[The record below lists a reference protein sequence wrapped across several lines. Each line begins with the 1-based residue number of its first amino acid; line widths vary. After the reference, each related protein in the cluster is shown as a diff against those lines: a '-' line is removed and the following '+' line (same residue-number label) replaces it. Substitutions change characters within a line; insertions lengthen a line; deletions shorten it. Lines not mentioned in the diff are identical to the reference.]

1 MVPLRQVSGVVGIP
15 EMEELLSGFLG
26 YERIDAVCP
35 NCGWSLAQVQ
45 ERAVLGCPLCYEV
58 FKSEITSQQIF

>member
-1 MVPLRQVSGVVGIP
+1 MRQISAEVGIP
-15 EMEELLSGFLG
+15 EMEELVSGFLV
-26 YERIDAVCP
+26 YERASEPCP
-35 NCGWSLAQVQ
+35 HCGWTLQQVQ

>member
-26 YERIDAVCP
+26 YERTEEVCP
-35 NCGWSLAQVQ
+35 NCGWTASQVQ

-58 FKSEITSQQIF
+58 FKSDITSQQIF